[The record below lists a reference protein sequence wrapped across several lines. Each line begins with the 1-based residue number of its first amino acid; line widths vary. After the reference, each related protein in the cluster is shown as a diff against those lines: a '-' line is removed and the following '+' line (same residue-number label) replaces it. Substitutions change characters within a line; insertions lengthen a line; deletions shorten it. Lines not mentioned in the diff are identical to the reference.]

1 MYLGNFQGRNCV
13 SSQFSPNESV
23 CITGLSGSGK
33 TVRLQKIEIEA
44 AREGNTVIVLDLNQ
58 THLHNQIFVGNREEF
73 SLLENRIDAVQ
84 DGLNISILSPT
95 QTIYGETE
103 VFVNLVNSAVQA
115 FSAEQNMGIRQ
126 IGALRNAVIQ
136 AVNQRAY
143 FQSDADALKY
153 ALMCHDDAYSG
164 TVYQKL
170 WTILNCGV
178 LRPSTK
184 SLKNGAI
191 NIIDFCGVDKITR
204 KVLAEIVLSAL
215 WQSVQYAGVS
225 GRMQSVVLI
234 LDECQIYSWRKTS
247 VLCDILR
254 EGRKF
259 GLKMALVTQTLNCFS
274 SEIISILDQTATKL
288 YFRPPQCDVRKIARK
303 LGVSDSKKWEQEL
316 SALRIGESIA
326 VGDLNVDGQEIR
338 RPILLT

>member
-1 MYLGNFQGRNCV
+1 MYLGKFQGRNCV
-13 SSQFSPNESV
+13 SSKFSPNESI
-23 CITGLSGSGK
+23 CITGLSGTGK

-44 AREGNTVIVLDLNQ
+44 AREGNAVIVLDLNQ
-58 THLHNQIFVGNREEF
+58 THLHDLIFVGNREEF

-84 DGLNISILSPT
+84 DGLNISLLLPS
-95 QTIYGETE
+95 QTINGETE
-103 VFVNLVNSAVQA
+103 AFVNLVNSAVQA

-153 ALMCHDDAYSG
+153 ALMYQDDAYSE

-178 LRPSTK
+178 LRPSAK

-191 NIIDFCGVDKITR
+191 NIVDLCGMDMITR
-204 KVLAEIVLSAL
+204 KALAEIVLSAL
-215 WQSVQYAGVS
+215 WKSIQYMGLNGA
-225 GRMQSVVLI
+225 MQSVVLI
-234 LDECQIYSWRKTS
+234 LDECQIYNWRKNS

-259 GLKMALVTQTLNCFS
+259 GMKVVLATQTLDCFS
-274 SEIISILDQTATKL
+274 KEINAILDQTATKL
-288 YFRPPQCDVRKIARK
+288 YFRPSQCDIRKTARK
-303 LGVSDSKKWEQEL
+303 LGSSDSKKWEQEL
-316 SALRIGESIA
+316 AALRIGESIA